1 MPPEP
6 VQGFADAINRA
17 DLDAAL
23 QVCHPK
29 IEFLSILAV
38 GGGRYVGHAGIR
50 RYFEDVA
57 SAWAEWSVE
66 VHGVEPLPDGRV
78 EIVMTMNARGSGS
91 GARLSERTAHIWTLR
106 DGRLLRNEPVR
117 RPDLGPE

>member
-1 MPPEP
+1 LPPEP

-23 QVCHPK
+23 EVCHPQ

-38 GGGRYVGHAGIR
+38 GGGRYFGHAGIR

-57 SAWAEWSVE
+57 SAWAEWRVE
-66 VHGVEPLPDGRV
+66 VHGIEPLPDGRF
-78 EIVMTMNARGSGS
+78 EIDMTMKVRGRGSG
-91 GARLSERTAHIWTLR
+91 ATLSERTAHIWTVR
-106 DGRLLRNEPVR
+106 DRRLLRNEPVR